1 MELGGLLRLL
11 SLYECLGSKA
21 HHVTNGIKTLLHVF
35 FYVVIQTCCIVN
47 TGHIHRQNRL
57 EEHGVKIAVQK
68 LERTEHSVLKNV

>member
-1 MELGGLLRLL
+1 MSASVLRHTM
-11 SLYECLGSKA
+11 SLM
-21 HHVTNGIKTLLHVF
+21 HKTLLHVF